1 MDFSDLVKVNQK
13 LTFSLSSDIE
23 SSKHSCLVRKIK
35 GALMAVV
42 ISNRDKAKLDLSV
55 DDDIYLFHDHKDE
68 TWISQARIAQNQ
80 SYPLVIIDLS
90 GEPYPI
96 SGRKEDPLPADADEI
111 ESVENDHLVSESAAE
126 PIVESPDIESM
137 SIESVDE
144 TPEGEWLAE
153 SNRAIAEQT
162 GAGETNMA
170 DMSQSGNELIEPVD
184 MDDVIVLDD
193 ELVDIP
199 DIDTSELEAELE
211 SDIDNSLAAPLEAP
225 VDAPDTE
232 ESDSLKESLDGLDHL
247 EELEYPEDVY
257 ADDSLEDMR
266 IDQAESLD
274 IGDVYLRDASQ
285 TPDDSE
291 QSVAND
297 IQSDMD
303 IQKQVSVEPFE
314 DFFSFEFV
322 VVDSQTA
329 EKLEGVINKYS
340 SAQRLSFDAVE
351 EIEDLDFIESG
362 DGDDNGLKE
371 TLKGLLTRVAR
382 VENTIERFSGKA
394 YNNQLSFGNA
404 ISEGSSDPIRSSICL
419 KLDTTGIEATFDGP
433 LPDGACVLLMV
444 NRQWKPPL
452 LFDAVA
458 VLLESET
465 NESGLSTGKLRFTA
479 IHADDARSIDD
490 YLKHGSEYLQVLKGL
505 TQS

>member
-1 MDFSDLVKVNQK
+1 VDFSDLVTVNQK

-35 GALMAVV
+35 GSLMAVV

-55 DDDIYLFHDHKDE
+55 DEDIYLFHDHKDE
-68 TWISQARIAQNQ
+68 TWISHARIAQNQ
-80 SYPLVIIDLS
+80 SYPLVIVDLS

-96 SGRKEDPLPADADEI
+96 SGRKEDPLPAHIDEI
-111 ESVENDHLVSESAAE
+111 ESVENDHLVSELSDG
-126 PIVESPDIESM
+126 PIVEPVDIGSM

-144 TPEGEWLAE
+144 TPENEWLAE

-162 GAGETNMA
+162 GAEETNMA
-170 DMSQSGNELIEPVD
+170 DVSQSDNELIEPVD
-184 MDDVIVLDD
+184 MDDVIVFDD
-193 ELVDIP
+193 ELADIP

-211 SDIDNSLAAPLEAP
+211 SDIDNSLEAA
-225 VDAPDTE
+225 VDAPDAE
-232 ESDSLKESLDGLDHL
+232 ESDSLDASLDGLDQI

-257 ADDSLEDMR
+257 ADDSLEDMA
-266 IDQAESLD
+266 IDHSESLD
-274 IGDVYLRDASQ
+274 IGDVYVKDVAQ

-303 IQKQVSVEPFE
+303 LQKQVSGESFE

-322 VVDSQTA
+322 VVDSETA

-479 IHADDARSIDD
+479 IHADDASSIDD